1 MTKQKIA
8 ENQIRIVDWESGE
21 ELDVLITSEEATKT
35 IILHDLDVEFI
46 EEDYNSSGVKNG
58 ELEVIV
64 DEGLITIN
72 WELI

>member
-1 MTKQKIA
+1 MNLMNIKKSR
-8 ENQIRIVDWESGE
+8 IRIEDWESGE
-21 ELDVLITSEEATKT
+21 ELDVLITSEEATQT
-35 IILHDLDVEFI
+35 IILNDLDVEFI
-46 EEDYNSSGVKNG
+46 EEDYNLSDAKNG